1 MKITKEQLKAL
12 VGEVLQEEKDYQ
24 SFFQSMLKKHGVD
37 SPADF
42 KSDDE
47 KKDFFNKV
55 EKAWSG
61 VSERL
66 KEIHKEA
73 ASDVNTANIPTSVA
87 SKLDQATD
95 KMQGVKM
102 NNQQKLQII
111 ARVIDAIGLDKM
123 NLAASVN
130 KLRTKMEMTEE
141 EMTQYQKVFK
151 GVMDKFGINSPAEL
165 DSDEK
170 KKEFFNAVD
179 KAYPNESVN
188 EAGVPAIIKGMDP
201 KLLKVGEKI
210 TINTNGKK
218 TEYKVVKYNSNGD
231 CVLHPVNEIVNEGT
245 VTIQTKD
252 GKLHHYPN
260 FKKDDVI
267 SFLTKNKMKQVSN
280 KNDLKTNTDF
290 YVVETVNEGKKR
302 FKQQDGVGSSKY
314 TISYHDGKK
323 KHKDGSDF
331 FDIKIFKNKPEL
343 EAFKK
348 DLVSKGFVSES
359 VVNEGKY
366 DADLDK
372 VEAAATAASSFM
384 GVGAELK
391 KAGIK
396 YTFVTEMIPM
406 YMIPVP
412 GNTIAICNKKYA
424 AGAER
429 EVKDMA
435 IGLLK

>member
-1 MKITKEQLKAL
+1 MKITREQLKAL
-12 VGEVLQEEKDYQ
+12 VGEVVQEEKDYQ
-24 SFFQSMLKKHGVD
+24 SFFQAMLKKHGVD

-42 KSDDE
+42 QSDDE

-55 EKAWSG
+55 EKAWNG

-73 ASDVNTANIPTSVA
+73 ASDVNTANIPAGIAT
-87 SKLDQATD
+87 KLDQATD
-95 KMQGVKM
+95 RMKDAKI

-123 NLAASVN
+123 NLAASLN

-141 EMTQYQKVFK
+141 EMTQYQQVFK

-231 CVLHPVNEIVNEGT
+231 CVLHPVNEIVNEG
-245 VTIQTKD
+245 
-252 GKLHHYPN
+252 
-260 FKKDDVI
+260 
-267 SFLTKNKMKQVSN
+267 
-280 KNDLKTNTDF
+280 
-290 YVVETVNEGKKR
+290 R
-302 FKQQDGVGSSKY
+302 
-314 TISYHDGKK
+314 
-323 KHKDGSDF
+323 
-331 FDIKIFKNKPEL
+331 
-343 EAFKK
+343 
-348 DLVSKGFVSES
+348 
-359 VVNEGKY
+359 Y

>member
-24 SFFQSMLKKHGVD
+24 SFFQAMLKKHGVD

-95 KMQGVKM
+95 KMQGIKM

-188 EAGVPAIIKGMDP
+188 E
-201 KLLKVGEKI
+201 
-210 TINTNGKK
+210 
-218 TEYKVVKYNSNGD
+218 
-231 CVLHPVNEIVNEGT
+231 
-245 VTIQTKD
+245 
-252 GKLHHYPN
+252 
-260 FKKDDVI
+260 
-267 SFLTKNKMKQVSN
+267 
-280 KNDLKTNTDF
+280 
-290 YVVETVNEGKKR
+290 
-302 FKQQDGVGSSKY
+302 
-314 TISYHDGKK
+314 
-323 KHKDGSDF
+323 
-331 FDIKIFKNKPEL
+331 
-343 EAFKK
+343 
-348 DLVSKGFVSES
+348 
-359 VVNEGKY
+359 GKY

>member
-1 MKITKEQLKAL
+1 MLFQNKGIRDAVRKDHADKLRKIIE
-12 VGEVLQEEKDYQ
+12 D
-24 SFFQSMLKKHGVD
+24 
-37 SPADF
+37 
-42 KSDDE
+42 
-47 KKDFFNKV
+47 
-55 EKAWSG
+55 SG
-61 VSERL
+61 VS
-66 KEIHKEA
+66 
-73 ASDVNTANIPTSVA
+73 T
-87 SKLDQATD
+87 
-95 KMQGVKM
+95 
-102 NNQQKLQII
+102 
-111 ARVIDAIGLDKM
+111 
-123 NLAASVN
+123 
-130 KLRTKMEMTEE
+130 
-141 EMTQYQKVFK
+141 K
-151 GVMDKFGINSPAEL
+151 GVSDSEL
-165 DSDEK
+165 
-170 KKEFFNAVD
+170 
-179 KAYPNESVN
+179 
-188 EAGVPAIIKGMDP
+188 I
-201 KLLKVGEKI
+201 
-210 TINTNGKK
+210 
-218 TEYKVVKYNSNGD
+218 KVVKQ
-231 CVLHPVNEIVNEGT
+231 LTNE
-245 VTIQTKD
+245 
-252 GKLHHYPN
+252 
-260 FKKDDVI
+260 
-267 SFLTKNKMKQVSN
+267 S
-280 KNDLKTNTDF
+280 
-290 YVVETVNEGKKR
+290 VNEGKKR

-359 VVNEGKY
+359 VVNEAAKPTIKIVTKLKNEQGIQIVVVKTTDGDTEYGGFVVRGKLQKIIPVGANKTKNDVQKRALQIWDEFGKQLGENKIVNEGKY

>member
-24 SFFQSMLKKHGVD
+24 SFFQAMLKKHNVS

-42 KSDDE
+42 QSDEE

-55 EKAWSG
+55 EKAWQG

-66 KEIHKEA
+66 KEIHSEA
-73 ASDVNTANIPTSVA
+73 ATDINKANIPTSVA

-95 KMQGVKM
+95 KMRDAKM

-165 DSDEK
+165 DSEEK

-179 KAYPNESVN
+179 KAYPNES
-188 EAGVPAIIKGMDP
+188 
-201 KLLKVGEKI
+201 
-210 TINTNGKK
+210 TIA
-218 TEYKVVKYNSNGD
+218 
-231 CVLHPVNEIVNEGT
+231 EG
-245 VTIQTKD
+245 
-252 GKLHHYPN
+252 
-260 FKKDDVI
+260 
-267 SFLTKNKMKQVSN
+267 
-280 KNDLKTNTDF
+280 
-290 YVVETVNEGKKR
+290 R
-302 FKQQDGVGSSKY
+302 
-314 TISYHDGKK
+314 
-323 KHKDGSDF
+323 
-331 FDIKIFKNKPEL
+331 
-343 EAFKK
+343 
-348 DLVSKGFVSES
+348 
-359 VVNEGKY
+359 Y

-372 VEAAATAASSFM
+372 IEAAVKNASSFM
-384 GVGAELK
+384 NVGTELK

-396 YTFVTEMIPM
+396 YDFSTSMIPM
-406 YMIPVP
+406 YTIKVS
-412 GNTIAICNKKYA
+412 GNTIAIVNKKYA

-429 EVKDMA
+429 EVKDIA
-435 IGLLK
+435 IGLLN

>member
-1 MKITKEQLKAL
+1 MKITREQLKAL
-12 VGEVLQEEKDYQ
+12 VGEVVQEEKDYQ
-24 SFFQSMLKKHGVD
+24 SFFQAMLKKHGVD

-42 KSDDE
+42 QSDDE

-55 EKAWSG
+55 EKAWNG

-73 ASDVNTANIPTSVA
+73 ASDVNTANIPAGIAT
-87 SKLDQATD
+87 KLDQATD
-95 KMQGVKM
+95 RMKDAKI

-123 NLAASVN
+123 NLAASLN

-151 GVMDKFGINSPAEL
+151 GVMNKFGINSPAEL

-179 KAYPNESVN
+179 KAYPNE
-188 EAGVPAIIKGMDP
+188 G
-201 KLLKVGEKI
+201 
-210 TINTNGKK
+210 TI
-218 TEYKVVKYNSNGD
+218 
-231 CVLHPVNEIVNEGT
+231 
-245 VTIQTKD
+245 
-252 GKLHHYPN
+252 
-260 FKKDDVI
+260 
-267 SFLTKNKMKQVSN
+267 
-280 KNDLKTNTDF
+280 
-290 YVVETVNEGKKR
+290 
-302 FKQQDGVGSSKY
+302 
-314 TISYHDGKK
+314 
-323 KHKDGSDF
+323 
-331 FDIKIFKNKPEL
+331 
-343 EAFKK
+343 A
-348 DLVSKGFVSES
+348 
-359 VVNEGKY
+359 EGKY

>member
-24 SFFQSMLKKHGVD
+24 SFFQAMLKKHGVD

-42 KSDDE
+42 KSDNE

-179 KAYPNESVN
+179 KAYPNE
-188 EAGVPAIIKGMDP
+188 G
-201 KLLKVGEKI
+201 
-210 TINTNGKK
+210 TI
-218 TEYKVVKYNSNGD
+218 
-231 CVLHPVNEIVNEGT
+231 
-245 VTIQTKD
+245 
-252 GKLHHYPN
+252 
-260 FKKDDVI
+260 
-267 SFLTKNKMKQVSN
+267 
-280 KNDLKTNTDF
+280 
-290 YVVETVNEGKKR
+290 
-302 FKQQDGVGSSKY
+302 
-314 TISYHDGKK
+314 
-323 KHKDGSDF
+323 
-331 FDIKIFKNKPEL
+331 
-343 EAFKK
+343 A
-348 DLVSKGFVSES
+348 
-359 VVNEGKY
+359 EGKY

>member
-1 MKITKEQLKAL
+1 MKITREQLKAL
-12 VGEVLQEEKDYQ
+12 VGEVVQEEKDYQ
-24 SFFQSMLKKHGVD
+24 SFFQAMLKKHGVD

-42 KSDDE
+42 QSDDE

-55 EKAWSG
+55 EKAWNG

-73 ASDVNTANIPTSVA
+73 ASDVNTANIPAGIAT
-87 SKLDQATD
+87 KLDQATD
-95 KMQGVKM
+95 RMKDAKI

-123 NLAASVN
+123 NLAASLN

-179 KAYPNESVN
+179 KAYPNES
-188 EAGVPAIIKGMDP
+188 I
-201 KLLKVGEKI
+201 
-210 TINTNGKK
+210 
-218 TEYKVVKYNSNGD
+218 
-231 CVLHPVNEIVNEGT
+231 NEG
-245 VTIQTKD
+245 
-252 GKLHHYPN
+252 
-260 FKKDDVI
+260 
-267 SFLTKNKMKQVSN
+267 
-280 KNDLKTNTDF
+280 
-290 YVVETVNEGKKR
+290 R
-302 FKQQDGVGSSKY
+302 
-314 TISYHDGKK
+314 
-323 KHKDGSDF
+323 
-331 FDIKIFKNKPEL
+331 
-343 EAFKK
+343 
-348 DLVSKGFVSES
+348 
-359 VVNEGKY
+359 Y

>member
-179 KAYPNESVN
+179 KAYPNESIN
-188 EAGVPAIIKGMDP
+188 EATLEKGT
-201 KLLKVGEKI
+201 KLRYEK
-210 TINTNGKK
+210 NTFVVDYVVDKK
-218 TEYKVVKYNSNGD
+218 YIGRDGYPRYILKVVKSNTKNIKVGSTIEYD
-231 CVLHPVNEIVNEGT
+231 DARLTGLIRNRVMSFVKNEI
-245 VTIQTKD
+245 
-252 GKLHHYPN
+252 
-260 FKKDDVI
+260 
-267 SFLTKNKMKQVSN
+267 
-280 KNDLKTNTDF
+280 
-290 YVVETVNEGKKR
+290 
-302 FKQQDGVGSSKY
+302 
-314 TISYHDGKK
+314 
-323 KHKDGSDF
+323 
-331 FDIKIFKNKPEL
+331 
-343 EAFKK
+343 
-348 DLVSKGFVSES
+348 
-359 VVNEGKY
+359 VNEGKY

>member
-24 SFFQSMLKKHGVD
+24 SFFQAMLKKHGVD

-95 KMQGVKM
+95 KMQGIKM

-231 CVLHPVNEIVNEGT
+231 CVLHPVNE
-245 VTIQTKD
+245 
-252 GKLHHYPN
+252 
-260 FKKDDVI
+260 
-267 SFLTKNKMKQVSN
+267 S
-280 KNDLKTNTDF
+280 
-290 YVVETVNEGKKR
+290 VNEGKKR

-323 KHKDGSDF
+323 KHADGSDF

-412 GNTIAICNKKYA
+412 GNTIAICNKKYV

>member
-1 MKITKEQLKAL
+1 MKITREQLKAL
-12 VGEVLQEEKDYQ
+12 VGEVVQEEKDYQ
-24 SFFQSMLKKHGVD
+24 SFFQAMLKKHGVD

-42 KSDDE
+42 QSDDE

-55 EKAWSG
+55 EKAWNG

-73 ASDVNTANIPTSVA
+73 ASDVNTANIPAGIAT
-87 SKLDQATD
+87 KLDQATD
-95 KMQGVKM
+95 RMKDAKI

-141 EMTQYQKVFK
+141 EMTQYQQVFK

-179 KAYPNESVN
+179 KAYPNESIN
-188 EAGVPAIIKGMDP
+188 EATLEKGTKLRYEKNNFVVDYVVDKKYIGRDGYP
-201 KLLKVGEKI
+201 KYIL
-210 TINTNGKK
+210 
-218 TEYKVVKYNSNGD
+218 KVVKSNYPNKIKVGSTEEYED
-231 CVLHPVNEIVNEGT
+231 ARLTGLIRNRVMTFVKNESINEG
-245 VTIQTKD
+245 
-252 GKLHHYPN
+252 
-260 FKKDDVI
+260 
-267 SFLTKNKMKQVSN
+267 
-280 KNDLKTNTDF
+280 
-290 YVVETVNEGKKR
+290 R
-302 FKQQDGVGSSKY
+302 
-314 TISYHDGKK
+314 
-323 KHKDGSDF
+323 
-331 FDIKIFKNKPEL
+331 
-343 EAFKK
+343 
-348 DLVSKGFVSES
+348 
-359 VVNEGKY
+359 Y

-372 VEAAATAASSFM
+372 VEAAVTAASSFM

>member
-1 MKITKEQLKAL
+1 MKITKKQLKGL

-24 SFFQSMLKKHGVD
+24 SFFQTMLKKHGVD

-61 VSERL
+61 ISERL

-73 ASDVNTANIPTSVA
+73 ASDVNTANIPSSVA
-87 SKLDQATD
+87 TKLDQATD
-95 KMQGVKM
+95 KMKDAKM

-123 NLAASVN
+123 NLAASMN

-151 GVMDKFGINSPAEL
+151 GVMGKFGINSPAEL
-165 DSDEK
+165 GSDEK

-188 EAGVPAIIKGMDP
+188 EG
-201 KLLKVGEKI
+201 
-210 TINTNGKK
+210 
-218 TEYKVVKYNSNGD
+218 
-231 CVLHPVNEIVNEGT
+231 
-245 VTIQTKD
+245 
-252 GKLHHYPN
+252 
-260 FKKDDVI
+260 
-267 SFLTKNKMKQVSN
+267 
-280 KNDLKTNTDF
+280 
-290 YVVETVNEGKKR
+290 R
-302 FKQQDGVGSSKY
+302 
-314 TISYHDGKK
+314 
-323 KHKDGSDF
+323 
-331 FDIKIFKNKPEL
+331 
-343 EAFKK
+343 
-348 DLVSKGFVSES
+348 
-359 VVNEGKY
+359 Y

-372 VEAAATAASSFM
+372 IEAAVKNATSFM
-384 GVGAELK
+384 NVGSELK

-396 YTFVTEMIPM
+396 YDFTTSMIPM
-406 YMIPVP
+406 YMIKVS
-412 GNTIAICNKKYA
+412 GNTIAVVNKKYA

-429 EVKDMA
+429 EVKDIA
-435 IGLLK
+435 IGLLN

>member
-1 MKITKEQLKAL
+1 MKITREQLKAL
-12 VGEVLQEEKDYQ
+12 VGEVVQEEKDYQ
-24 SFFQSMLKKHGVD
+24 SFFQAMLKKHGVD

-42 KSDDE
+42 QSDDE

-55 EKAWSG
+55 EKAWNG

-73 ASDVNTANIPTSVA
+73 ASDVNTANIPAGIAT
-87 SKLDQATD
+87 KLDQATD
-95 KMQGVKM
+95 RMKDAKI

-123 NLAASVN
+123 NLAASLN

-188 EAGVPAIIKGMDP
+188 EAGV
-201 KLLKVGEKI
+201 
-210 TINTNGKK
+210 TT
-218 TEYKVVKYNSNGD
+218 
-231 CVLHPVNEIVNEGT
+231 
-245 VTIQTKD
+245 
-252 GKLHHYPN
+252 
-260 FKKDDVI
+260 KKDI
-267 SFLTKNKMKQVSN
+267 EKLTSYKALYKFFKANKNKLNKKYVSDIEGEIGALN
-280 KNDLKTNTDF
+280 YLESDYEDGDVDREEVLIAVEEIQDLL
-290 YVVETVNEGKKR
+290 
-302 FKQQDGVGSSKY
+302 
-314 TISYHDGKK
+314 
-323 KHKDGSDF
+323 
-331 FDIKIFKNKPEL
+331 IKSL
-343 EAFKK
+343 
-348 DLVSKGFVSES
+348 S
-359 VVNEGKY
+359 VKERVNEGKY

-372 VEAAATAASSFM
+372 VEAAVKGASSFM